1 MLAPQPG
8 ETALD
13 ATVGLGGHARILAD
27 AVGATG
33 RLIGLDVDP
42 QNLAIARERLAG
54 VACRVELVHAN
65 FVEAAEVLA
74 SLGIPQVNVMLADL
88 GVSST
93 QLDSPLRGF
102 SFQVDGPLDMRMD
115 PRLTLSA
122 ADLVNR
128 LKERELADLFYHNSQ
143 DPASRRIARRIC
155 EVRREGRITST
166 RQLVRAIVDALG
178 VVEHSRKSKVHPAT
192 RVFQALRMSV
202 NREIE
207 NLAALLEQAP
217 RILAPGG
224 RLGVIAFH
232 SVEDKPVKE
241 DFRRRKLEG
250 VYELMT
256 KKPVIAGAEE
266 RDANPRSRS
275 AKLRVARRCN

>member
-1 MLAPQPG
+1 
-8 ETALD
+8 
-13 ATVGLGGHARILAD
+13 
-27 AVGATG
+27 
-33 RLIGLDVDP
+33 
-42 QNLAIARERLAG
+42 
-54 VACRVELVHAN
+54 
-65 FVEAAEVLA
+65 
-74 SLGIPQVNVMLADL
+74 
-88 GVSST
+88 
-93 QLDSPLRGF
+93 
-102 SFQVDGPLDMRMD
+102 
-115 PRLTLSA
+115 
-122 ADLVNR
+122 
-128 LKERELADLFYHNSQ
+128 
-143 DPASRRIARRIC
+143 
-155 EVRREGRITST
+155 
-166 RQLVRAIVDALG
+166 
-178 VVEHSRKSKVHPAT
+178 VEHSRKSKVHPAT